1 MRRVF
6 AFIVSA
12 FLLIAATGT
21 ARAVDVPAPKLVRLF
36 DAGKRVGPSTGIEAC
51 ERCASAAA
59 FLKSELLKKTGYAFK
74 GKGGGIIVKIVP
86 ETDVRGPE
94 GYAISHKDGRVVLRA
109 GSEAG
114 ALYGARTL
122 VNTLEK
128 DPQGFYFRKATVE
141 DYPGIR
147 IRALHLP
154 LISDSSYMKEVITR
168 AAVLKFNT
176 VIIMADDMVV
186 YRSHPELARPGA
198 VPMETLNDIVAHSRS
213 LGLNVVPEI
222 QLLTHQKDLFKTAHP
237 ALMLNAHTYDPDKDE
252 VYAIVFD
259 LIDELADVF
268 SPEYFHI
275 GHDEVWGVHW
285 ATKPEVKDGDRIL
298 THEAYA
304 RHINRVQEYLK
315 RKNVKTI
322 IWGDMFLHP
331 SMFRRMSWK
340 QLHGTDGFDKA
351 LGLISKEVVIADYH
365 YYDTNDFSTM
375 KYFQK
380 KGFKVFGSTWDR
392 KKNIFSSARYAG
404 GLEEAPLGM
413 IATTWF
419 HMNRME
425 KTIIDDIIGWSAE
438 AYWNPMSQWK

>member
-6 AFIVSA
+6 FFIVSA
-12 FLLIAATGT
+12 FFLIAATGT
-21 ARAVDVPAPKLVRLF
+21 ARALDVPAPKLVRLF
-36 DAGKRVGPSTGIEAC
+36 EAGKRVGPSTGIEAC
-51 ERCASAAA
+51 ERCAGAAA
-59 FLKSELLKKTGYAFK
+59 FLRGELLKKTGYAFK
-74 GKGGGIIVKIVP
+74 GKGDGIVIKIVP
-86 ETDVRGPE
+86 ATEVRGPE
-94 GYAISHKDGRVVLRA
+94 GYAISHEDGRVVLRA

-122 VNTLEK
+122 VSTLER
-128 DPQGFYFRKATVE
+128 DHQGFYFRKATVE

-154 LISDSSYMKEVITR
+154 LIPDASYMKEVITR

-198 VPMETLNDIVAHSRS
+198 MPMDTLKEIVAHAKG
-213 LGLNVVPEI
+213 LGLKVIPEI
-222 QLLTHQKDLFKTAHP
+222 QLLTHQTDLLKTAHP
-237 ALMLNAHTYDPDKDE
+237 SLMLNAHTYDPDKEE
-252 VYAIVFD
+252 VYAIAFD
-259 LIDELADVF
+259 LIDELSEVF

-285 ATKPEVKDGDRIL
+285 ATKPAVKDADRVL
-298 THEAYA
+298 TPDAFA

-315 RKNVKTI
+315 RKNIKTI

-331 SMFRRMSWK
+331 SMFRRMAWK
-340 QLHGTDGFDKA
+340 QLHGTDGFDDA
-351 LGLISKEVVIADYH
+351 LKLISKEVVIADYH

-380 KGFKVFGSTWDR
+380 KGFKVLGSTFDK
-392 KKNIFSSARYAG
+392 KKNIFSFARYAG
-404 GLEEAPLGM
+404 GLEEPPLGM
-413 IATTWF
+413 ISTTWF
-419 HMNRME
+419 HMTRME